1 MPSQVA
7 TTNASPNLPSFLKS
21 LRSHSGNTAVEQL
34 IAYDLLS
41 SLTTP
46 KLIFCS
52 LLRRRQVR
60 GSRPCAIATTHLFL
74 KVVSESK
81 FKASEELLERVRNLG
96 RRLANAQPREL
107 AVGNIVRRVLGLIR
121 EVIEPTAAGDTNS
134 GLPTPMPMT
143 SLLPSMESRFFGGA
157 ATEDAPVAGPVS
169 MRDVREDVLNGL
181 REMLDEIDQAD
192 EQIASYSLEHIH
204 PQEIIMTYTSSLTI
218 QKFLLAA
225 TKRRK
230 FTVIHIEGYP
240 NFHADTYDTMI
251 NGRPKTDEEHLE
263 SNDRLKALTA
273 AGVTVV
279 VVPDSAVFALM
290 SRVNK
295 VILPAHAVLS
305 DGSFVAQSGSRL
317 IAQAA
322 KAHRV
327 PVIAL
332 GAVFKLSPQHPF
344 DKEALVELGDSG
356 KVLDYREGELVDN
369 VDVVNPV
376 LDFIPPNLTALFIS
390 NM

>member
-1 MPSQVA
+1 M
-7 TTNASPNLPSFLKS
+7 
-21 LRSHSGNTAVEQL
+21 
-34 IAYDLLS
+34 
-41 SLTTP
+41 
-46 KLIFCS
+46 
-52 LLRRRQVR
+52 RRRQIR

-134 GLPTPMPMT
+134 GLPTPMPT
-143 SLLPSMESRFFGGA
+143 TTLLPSMESRFFGGA
-157 ATEDAPVAGPVS
+157 AAEDATVAGPVS

-204 PQEIIMTYTSSLTI
+204 PQETIMTYTSSLTI

-225 TKRRK
+225 AKRRK
-230 FTVIHIEGYP
+230 FTVIHVEGYP
-240 NFHADTYDTMI
+240 NFHEDTYDTII

-273 AGVTVV
+273 AGVTVIII
-279 VVPDSAVFALM
+279 PDSAVFALM

-295 VILPAHAVLS
+295 VILPTHAVLS

-356 KVLDYREGELVDN
+356 KVLDYREGELVEN

>member
-1 MPSQVA
+1 
-7 TTNASPNLPSFLKS
+7 
-21 LRSHSGNTAVEQL
+21 
-34 IAYDLLS
+34 
-41 SLTTP
+41 
-46 KLIFCS
+46 
-52 LLRRRQVR
+52 
-60 GSRPCAIATTHLFL
+60 
-74 KVVSESK
+74 
-81 FKASEELLERVRNLG
+81 
-96 RRLANAQPREL
+96 
-107 AVGNIVRRVLGLIR
+107 
-121 EVIEPTAAGDTNS
+121 
-134 GLPTPMPMT
+134 
-143 SLLPSMESRFFGGA
+143 MESRFFGGA
-157 ATEDAPVAGPVS
+157 AAEDATVAGPVS

-204 PQEIIMTYTSSLTI
+204 PQETILTYTSSLTI

-225 TKRRK
+225 AKRRK
-230 FTVIHIEGYP
+230 FTVIHVEGYP
-240 NFHADTYDTMI
+240 NFHEDTYDTII
-251 NGRPKTDEEHLE
+251 NGRPKTDEEHLK

-273 AGVTVV
+273 AGVTVIII
-279 VVPDSAVFALM
+279 PDSAVFALM

-295 VILPAHAVLS
+295 VILPTHAVLS

-356 KVLDYREGELVDN
+356 KVLDYREGELVEN